1 LIGIAEPITIARV
14 PLVAKERRVHVIGLS
29 DPFTIARVE
38 PGSLAESLGLQPG
51 ERLLAVNDVE
61 LHDEIDFNG
70 AINEESLV
78 VRVLAKD
85 GTTREVEGA
94 REYGIPFGAE
104 FEARQPKRCHNNCVF
119 CFVYQHPKGVRRE
132 LLIKDDD
139 YVFSFVHANFITLT
153 NLSEPDFQRILDE
166 RLSPLYVS
174 VHATDPAVRVRLMKN
189 PKSGMILQQIDRL
202 AAAGIEIHTQL
213 VICPGLNDGA
223 VLIQSIE
230 ELAQRH
236 PAVQTISVVP
246 VGLTKH
252 RERLPQ
258 LRLLTRDEAIE
269 TIELVHRYQKSLLR
283 EKKTRL
289 VFAADELYV
298 LAGQEVPPGR
308 AYEGFPQY
316 ENGIGMLR
324 DLIDRW
330 GKGLD
335 DVRAR
340 NGKRERVA
348 IVTGTSAAPTLRRL
362 LAERRPA
369 EVDASLCVVTND
381 YFGDTVTV
389 SGLLTGA
396 DIEAALLRER
406 SAGAFDRV
414 LLPPNCLKEEEL
426 FLDDRTRS
434 DLAQRLGVPVDIG
447 WDASDAKRRAP
458 ATAGPF
464 KAQGA
469 PAAGA

>member
-1 LIGIAEPITIARV
+1 M
-14 PLVAKERRVHVIGLS
+14 IGLS

-38 PGSLAESLGLQPG
+38 PGTLAESLGLVPG
-51 ERLLAVNDVE
+51 DRLLAINDVE

-70 AINEESLV
+70 AINEEWLV
-78 VRVLAKD
+78 VRVLGKD
-85 GTTREVEGA
+85 GATREVEGG
-94 REYGIPFGAE
+94 REYGVSFGAE
-104 FEARQPKRCHNNCVF
+104 FKARQPKRCHNNCVF

-174 VHATDPAVRVRLMKN
+174 VHATDPAMRVKLMKN
-189 PKSGMILQQIDRL
+189 PKSGQILHQLDRL
-202 AAAGIEIHTQL
+202 AEVGIETHTQL
-213 VICPGLNDGA
+213 VICPGLNDGEIL
-223 VLIQSIE
+223 VKSIE
-230 ELAQRH
+230 ELAARH
-236 PAVQTISVVP
+236 PSVRTISVVP

-258 LRLLTRDEAIE
+258 LRAFTREDAVAA
-269 TIELVHRYQKSLLR
+269 IELVHRYQKKILR

-289 VFAADELYV
+289 VFAADEMYV
-298 LAGQEVPPGR
+298 VAGLDVPPAR

-340 NGKRERVA
+340 SGKRERVA
-348 IVTGTSAAPTLRRL
+348 LVTGASAAPTLQRL
-362 LAERRPA
+362 LKSRPAA
-369 EVDASLCVVTND
+369 EVDASLCVVVND

-389 SGLLTGA
+389 SGLLVGA
-396 DIEAALLRER
+396 DIESALLRHDT
-406 SAGAFDRV
+406 FDRV
-414 LLPPNCLKEEEL
+414 LLPPNCLKEEEV

-434 DLAQRLGVPVDIG
+434 DLARRLGVPVEIG
-447 WDASDAKRRAP
+447 WDATD
-458 ATAGPF
+458 ATAT
-464 KAQGA
+464 KHATGA
-469 PAAGA
+469 PRAAGDAAARSRAARN

>member
-1 LIGIAEPITIARV
+1 M
-14 PLVAKERRVHVIGLS
+14 IGLS

-51 ERLLAVNDVE
+51 ERLLAINDVE
-61 LHDEIDFNG
+61 LHDEIDFNH
-70 AINEESLV
+70 AINDDVLV
-78 VRVLAKD
+78 VTVRGKD
-85 GTTREVEGA
+85 GVTREVEGA
-94 REYGIPFGAE
+94 REYGVTFGAE

-153 NLSEPDFQRILDE
+153 NLSEPEFQRILDE
-166 RLSPLYVS
+166 RMSPLYVS
-174 VHATDPAVRVRLMKN
+174 VHATDPAVRVKLMKN
-189 PKSGMILQQIDRL
+189 PKSGLILQQIDRL
-202 AAAGIEIHTQL
+202 AAAGIEMHTQL
-213 VICPGLNDGA
+213 VICPGLNDGEIL
-223 VLIQSIE
+223 VKSIE
-230 ELAQRH
+230 ELAARH
-236 PAVQTISVVP
+236 PAVATISVVP

-258 LRLLTRDEAIE
+258 LRPFTKDDAVDAIE
-269 TIELVHRYQKSLLR
+269 LIHRYQKRILA

-289 VFAADELYV
+289 VFAADEMYV
-298 LAGQEVPPGR
+298 LAEREVPPAR

-330 GKGLD
+330 GKGAD
-335 DVRAR
+335 DVLAR

-348 IVTGTSAAPTLRRL
+348 IVTGTSAAPTLRGL
-362 LAERRPA
+362 LATRPPA
-369 EVDASLCVVTND
+369 TVDASLCVVTNE

-389 SGLLTGA
+389 SGLLVGA
-396 DIEAALLRER
+396 DIEAALRR
-406 SAGAFDRV
+406 HGPVDRV
-414 LLPPNCLKEEEL
+414 LLPPNCLKEKEI

-434 DLAQRLGVPVDIG
+434 DLERRLGVPVQIG
-447 WDASDAKRRAP
+447 WDGTDAS
-458 ATAGPF
+458 GPSSRGRL
-464 KAQGA
+464 A
-469 PAAGA
+469 AAGV